1 MSFVHEHGIV
11 SREDFIKQQGLP
23 KITYF
28 SFNDQQDFINN
39 LPLVRGST
47 INSLAQI
54 QQSLE
59 SSNVPLIIPYTSSY
73 NKKWSYQQLE
83 AFAKQ
88 GIQVYQNKEDGVP
101 QFPYIYNLVGSG
113 KAPGYVSYY
122 ERFLTTEQPD
132 TRIYSGGPVS
142 QGFAGLR
149 GGTQKYDPSTEG
161 GLNVSPTEITP
172 SSTQKK
178 PESVFGPEP
187 EPQVTTDYVEPVEIT
202 PSSTQKKP
210 ESVFGPEPE
219 PEVTTDHIEPPSEDQ
234 DFLPPTSQVEPPIE
248 EPAQVMTSQVEP
260 PGVEEPQVTTSQVE
274 PPGQEV
280 TAEISWFGNT
290 WFPWHLEL
298 EDRRRR

>member
-83 AFAKQ
+83 SFAKQ

-113 KAPGYVSYY
+113 RAPGYVSYY

-132 TRIYSGGPVS
+132 TRI
-142 QGFAGLR
+142 
-149 GGTQKYDPSTEG
+149 
-161 GLNVSPTEITP
+161 
-172 SSTQKK
+172 
-178 PESVFGPEP
+178 
-187 EPQVTTDYVEPVEIT
+187 
-202 PSSTQKKP
+202 
-210 ESVFGPEPE
+210 
-219 PEVTTDHIEPPSEDQ
+219 
-234 DFLPPTSQVEPPIE
+234 
-248 EPAQVMTSQVEP
+248 
-260 PGVEEPQVTTSQVE
+260 
-274 PPGQEV
+274 
-280 TAEISWFGNT
+280 
-290 WFPWHLEL
+290 
-298 EDRRRR
+298 

>member
-28 SFNDQQDFINN
+28 SLNDQQDFINN

-142 QGFAGLR
+142 QGFVGLR
-149 GGTQKYDPSTEG
+149 GGTIKYDPSTES
-161 GLNVSPTEITP
+161 GLNVAPTEITP

-178 PESVFGPEP
+178 PESVFVKEP
-187 EPQVTTDYVEPVEIT
+187 EPQVTTDHIEPPVEAE
-202 PSSTQKKP
+202 P
-210 ESVFGPEPE
+210 EKLYEVYGQTLPLSESAVDYYESLGVSVTTSQVDPPIAEPE
-219 PEVTTDHIEPPSEDQ
+219 PQVTTDHIEPP
-234 DFLPPTSQVEPPIE
+234 
-248 EPAQVMTSQVEP
+248 
-260 PGVEEPQVTTSQVE
+260 GVEEPAVTTSQVE

-280 TAEISWFGNT
+280 TAEISWFGDT
-290 WFPWHLEL
+290 WFPYHFNF
-298 EDRRRR
+298 DKRRR

>member
-59 SSNVPLIIPYTSSY
+59 SSNIPLIIPYTSSY

-83 AFAKQ
+83 SFAKQ

-113 KAPGYVSYY
+113 RAPGYVSYY

-161 GLNVSPTEITP
+161 GVNVPPTEKP
-172 SSTQKK
+172 FEKPDYRDTQ
-178 PESVFGPEP
+178 
-187 EPQVTTDYVEPVEIT
+187 
-202 PSSTQKKP
+202 
-210 ESVFGPEPE
+210 PE

-248 EPAQVMTSQVEP
+248 EPVQVTTSQIDP
-260 PGVEEPQVTTSQVE
+260 PGVEEPEVITSQVE

>member
-161 GLNVSPTEITP
+161 GVNVPPTEKP
-172 SSTQKK
+172 FEKPDYRDTQ
-178 PESVFGPEP
+178 PEP
-187 EPQVTTDYVEPVEIT
+187 EIITEEVDIYVPPTEKPFEKPDYRD
-202 PSSTQKKP
+202 TQ
-210 ESVFGPEPE
+210 PE
-219 PEVTTDHIEPPSEDQ
+219 PEVTTNHIEPPSEDQ

-248 EPAQVMTSQVEP
+248 EPAQVTTSQIDP
-260 PGVEEPQVTTSQVE
+260 PGVEEPEVITSQVE

-298 EDRRRR
+298 EDRRRRNG